1 MKTPHASSEI
11 LEINYKSPPF
21 QHPALH
27 EFHKIICKTIPCLI
41 TKTEVFTLFYFEIW
55 NKMPPAPWLS
65 IAFSDTDL
73 MLQFCLLYPEIITL
87 HQAVP
92 GKQKNQ
98 YTRDVWSMLEQGG
111 WDHPTLPGWSGYRHF
126 INLTKTLCLFVFCR
140 SYKSVIWQ
148 H

>member
-11 LEINYKSPPF
+11 MEINYKSPPF

-41 TKTEVFTLFYFEIW
+41 TKTEVFTLFSFKIW
-55 NKMPPAPWLS
+55 NKMPSAPWLS

-73 MLQFCLLYPEIITL
+73 MLQFCLPYPEIITL

-98 YTRDVWSMLEQGG
+98 YKKGCMRYVGAGRVGPSHPPWLE
-111 WDHPTLPGWSGYRHF
+111 GYCHF